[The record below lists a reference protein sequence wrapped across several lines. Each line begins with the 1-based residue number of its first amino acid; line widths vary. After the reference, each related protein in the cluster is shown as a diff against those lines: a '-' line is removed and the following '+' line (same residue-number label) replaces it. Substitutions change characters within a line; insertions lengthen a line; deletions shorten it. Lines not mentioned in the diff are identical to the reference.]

1 MERTMGWY
9 EERIEKFL
17 KNDVDF
23 ININLYSNQT
33 KWEIT
38 DELIK
43 KNKM

>member
-1 MERTMGWY
+1 MKNV
-9 EERIEKFL
+9 IEKIK

-33 KWEIT
+33 KWGII